1 MPSDNRSALARN
13 AAYLIS
19 ARFVP
24 RLLQIIYMIIL
35 ARYLGPELYGQFAY
49 GQSWYLALL
58 PLTSFGLYL
67 LLSKAIGT
75 KQEDATNT
83 LAHTLAFRTGLATSV
98 ALLSMGAAQL
108 FEPDHMT
115 RMALFVFSLA
125 LLGRAIVNWTEHAFV
140 AFEAPL
146 YALRC
151 ELWFRPLEC
160 IVGVLMLI
168 AGGKVLA
175 VATLHAFIWF
185 LHAGTALMLVHRR
198 LAPVRFRCDWVTVRE
213 LFGFGWPLS
222 LNVFCTGF
230 LLQGPIVL
238 YRYFAP
244 TDPHVGQ
251 IAMPLQ
257 AMAILCIV
265 PAAVSSSSLPVLAR
279 SVHRA
284 DRQELI
290 VGEAMLRLGYGFG
303 TVVGLIGLAMGSWL
317 VDTFLGARYAVAGSL
332 IGPALWLVIP
342 YACAHALASICL
354 VHGRILAVL
363 ACSASGALVLVVTV
377 PLFTLWLGNLGIV
390 AATAVALLCWMLL
403 LTVICVLA
411 GENHVRVWLIR
422 PTVWASMGLAAY
434 AMVQPLSTLLALG
447 ISLLVL
453 WLAAPLTG
461 VMQPHELRAMR
472 KLFAARMV

>member
-1 MPSDNRSALARN
+1 MPSNNRNLAKN
-13 AAYLIS
+13 AAYLVS

-24 RLLQIIYMIIL
+24 RLLQIIYMIVL

-67 LLSKAIGT
+67 LLSKAI
-75 KQEDATNT
+75 ATQPENASDK
-83 LAHTLAFRTGLATSV
+83 LAHTLAFRITLATGV
-98 ALLSMGAAQL
+98 ALLSMAGAQL
-108 FEPDHMT
+108 FEPDHMV
-115 RMALFVFSLA
+115 RLIVFVFSLA

-151 ELWFRPLEC
+151 ELWYRPLEC
-160 IVGVLMLI
+160 IVGVLILM
-168 AGGKVLA
+168 AGGKALA
-175 VATLHAFIWF
+175 VAALHALVWF
-185 LHAGTALMLVHRR
+185 LHAGTALMLVHRK
-198 LAPVRFRCDWVTVRE
+198 LAPVRFKCDWATMRE

-244 TDPHVGQ
+244 TNPDIGQ

-257 AMAILCIV
+257 ATAILCIV
-265 PAAVSSSSLPVLAR
+265 PAAVSSSSLPALAR
-279 SVHRA
+279 SVHSA
-284 DRQELI
+284 DRQDLV

-303 TVVGLIGLAMGSWL
+303 TVVGLIGLAVGPWL
-317 VDTFLGARYAVAGSL
+317 VHTLLGTRYALAGSI

-354 VHGRILAVL
+354 VRGRIPAVL
-363 ACSASGALVLVVTV
+363 ACSAGGALVLAIAV
-377 PLFTLWLGNLGIV
+377 PSMTLWLGSFGVV

-403 LTVICVLA
+403 LTALCVSA
-411 GENHVRVWLIR
+411 GESHIR
-422 PTVWASMGLAAY
+422 GWIIRSTVWAVVGLGAY
-434 AMVQPLSTLLALG
+434 ALVRPLSTVLALG
-447 ISLLVL
+447 ISLLTL
-453 WLAAPLTG
+453 LFAAPLTG
-461 VMQPHELRAMR
+461 VIRPHELRTMR
-472 KLFAARMV
+472 KLFTARV